1 MATIYCYSFPFSTV
15 TIVSSGGGGG
25 GGGGIT
31 SPWRQVLHDDSSNV
45 LFQTVVSSDLRLFF
59 ISRLD

>member
-1 MATIYCYSFPFSTV
+1 MATIYCYSFPFSIV
-15 TIVSSGGGGG
+15 TIVSSGG

>member
-15 TIVSSGGGGG
+15 TIVSSGG